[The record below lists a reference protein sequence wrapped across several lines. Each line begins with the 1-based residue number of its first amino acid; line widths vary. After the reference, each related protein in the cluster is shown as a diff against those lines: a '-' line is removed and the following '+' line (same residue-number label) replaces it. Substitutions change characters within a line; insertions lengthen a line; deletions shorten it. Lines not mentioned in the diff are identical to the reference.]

1 LAEREKTRGQRA
13 IGLDGKTVV
22 IVGGLD
28 AMPRRVAADE
38 LARRGA
44 VTRRGLTRATD
55 LLVVGHQARARL
67 AGGRL
72 QETLEKADRLRV
84 RVISE
89 RTLLRALGLLRT
101 SAEPAA
107 VTLEELT
114 RRARLAPEIVRLL
127 TLFDLIETDGDRCS
141 FRALVTAREVA
152 RLLDEGLALTSILE
166 SVGLIG
172 VRGDTPG
179 DHPLARH
186 KLICDPDGKVAVRF
200 AGGFAELDGQM
211 RLPLPQAGNLTVDSL
226 FEAAEEAEESKDWAT
241 AEHFYR
247 RCTQIDRDD
256 PIAPFN
262 LANVLREQGRTS
274 EAKCHLHQ
282 ALAIDPNFAEAWYNL
297 AGVVDGEGK
306 REVARSY
313 LLRAVAADPWYGD
326 PMYNLAYWHFV
337 AGRFD
342 EAGAWWRRYLD
353 LDPDSAWAAKARKG
367 LLLCARHLK
376 EVT

>member
-1 LAEREKTRGQRA
+1 MAERESILRQRK
-13 IGLDGKTVV
+13 IELDGKTVV
-22 IVGGLD
+22 LLGGLA
-28 AMPRRVAADE
+28 AMPRRVAVDE
-38 LARRGA
+38 LARHGA

-67 AGGRL
+67 HGGWL
-72 QETLEKADRLRV
+72 QEVLEKADGLGV

-89 RTLLRALGLLRT
+89 RTLLRALGLLRI
-101 SAEPAA
+101 SREPTA
-107 VTLEELT
+107 VSLDELT

-127 TLFDLIETDGDRCS
+127 TLFDLIETDGERCS

-152 RLLDEGLALTSILE
+152 RLLDEGLALTAILE
-166 SVGLIG
+166 SVGRIG
-172 VRGDTPG
+172 ARGDSEG

-211 RLPLPQAGNLTVDSL
+211 RLPLPATDNLSADSL
-226 FEAAEEAEESKDWAT
+226 FEAAEEAEEEKDWPA

-247 RCTQIDRDD
+247 RCTQVDRDD

-262 LANVLREQGRTS
+262 LANVLREQGRMS

-297 AGVVDGEGK
+297 AGVVDGEGQ
-306 REVARSY
+306 RELARAY

-342 EAGAWWRRYLD
+342 EARDWWRRYLD
-353 LDPDSAWAAKARKG
+353 LDPDSEWSNKARKG
-367 LLLCARHLK
+367 LTLCARHLQ
-376 EVT
+376 ETP